1 MNEVVAHF
9 APASRNLLHFLAANI
24 AEFAFDGLLLC
35 PTVSNRILY
44 KGGRYPHAWVDQ
56 SPQTSLVDQEVAN
69 LAKKAGVDEAPEIFC
84 AVMTVDG
91 PCESLLGKGVAVV
104 VDDGGRLDRSNG
116 TIGSS

>member
-91 PCESLLGKGVAVV
+91 PRESLLGKGVAVV